1 MQFRSQSPTETHAIA
16 SALGAALTPEGG
28 VVSLSGPLGAGKT
41 LFVKGLA
48 AALGLDERHV
58 ASPTF
63 VIAGEY
69 PLATG
74 GGLARLVHVDF
85 YRVESLAEL
94 ENAGLEDWL
103 AEGTLLVVEWGER
116 FPEALPEDRLDVSI
130 RGGELPASRILTA
143 SARGP
148 WSRGLA
154 ERWSSRW
161 R

>member
-1 MQFRSQSPTETHAIA
+1 MYGR
-16 SALGAALTPEGG
+16 
-28 VVSLSGPLGAGKT
+28 
-41 LFVKGLA
+41 GLA
-48 AALGLDERHV
+48 AMLA
-58 ASPTF
+58 
-63 VIAGEY
+63 
-69 PLATG
+69 ATG
-74 GGLARLVHVDF
+74 ARLILAARDVAKLRGYLIGDAGDTKNAAIAATAPIARLLTVADA
-85 YRVESLAEL
+85 VAEL

-103 AEGTLLVVEWGER
+103 AEETLLVVEWGER

-148 WSRGLA
+148 WSRALA